1 MGTEVTSMMVVF
13 IGAVAAAGVASAAIV
28 GVVGDMTFEFREQ
41 GTHIAEAMG
50 TDLNLVNDPQ
60 NVPYDDGASN
70 LTLYVKNT
78 GSRAL
83 VANETS
89 VFVDGRFRN
98 FTADLLGSADR
109 WVHGTVMALYVD
121 VDLASGDHR
130 AKVVHTPSVSDVMDF
145 RT

>member
-1 MGTEVTSMMVVF
+1 MGTEVTSMMIVF

-28 GVVGDMTFEFREQ
+28 GVVGDMTFQFRQQ
-41 GTHIAEAMG
+41 GTNIADAMG
-50 TDLNLVNDPQ
+50 TDLKIVNDPQ
-60 NVPYDDGASN
+60 NVPYDDGATN

-78 GSRAL
+78 GSRVL
-83 VANETS
+83 VANESS
-89 VFVDGRFRN
+89 VFVDGRYRN
-98 FTADLLGSADR
+98 FTSNLLGSTDR

-130 AKVVHTPSVSDVMDF
+130 AKVVHTPSVDDTLDF